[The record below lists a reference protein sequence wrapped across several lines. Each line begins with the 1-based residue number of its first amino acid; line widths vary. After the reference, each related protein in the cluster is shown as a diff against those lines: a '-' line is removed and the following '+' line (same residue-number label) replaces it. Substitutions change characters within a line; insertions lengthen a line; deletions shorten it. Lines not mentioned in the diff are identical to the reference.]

1 MTSVLFNADADLE
14 ARLVQKKTFTDT
26 ALTLALGGL
35 FVSFVVSL
43 AWVLRLPEWQQAS
56 VILSFAAVTFGLSAV
71 KQARLERRIDEVELA
86 ALRFGSRWGFYAG
99 IAVLSLV
106 FFLPPFQSFLIGV
119 EAWFEN
125 SGSGHLPIPAR
136 MFLLGIVSTFVV
148 QETARALITAGWK
161 WSKR

>member
-1 MTSVLFNADADLE
+1 
-14 ARLVQKKTFTDT
+14 VQKKTLTDT
-26 ALTLALGGL
+26 ALSLALAGL

-43 AWVLRLPEWQQAS
+43 AWVVSLPEWQQAS
-56 VILSFAAVTFGLSAV
+56 VILSFAAATFGLSAV
-71 KQARLERRIDEVELA
+71 KQARRERRIDEVELA
-86 ALRFGSRWGFYAG
+86 ALKFGSQWGLYAG
-99 IAVLSLV
+99 VAPLSLV
-106 FFLPPFQSFLIGV
+106 FFLAPVQSFPIAV

-148 QETARALITAGWK
+148 QEAARGLITAGWK